1 MLTPEFQERFRWRDW
16 LPWLMLLRTWE
27 FALRGTPLACAL
39 LATLLCWGAQ
49 DLARRVEGTSKPEVS
64 LELTPMLSEGIS
76 FPVKPLPHEAWIA
89 GLQTGPAPADPF
101 WPWRAVA
108 EPLQQVLR
116 VSSWRGSIGVALAAG
131 LQFIVWAWLGAV
143 ISRQAVGCLTET
155 RDSFPVALTFGFRR
169 WPNAI
174 GGPCLPLA
182 ASALLATLLVVLTFP
197 GRLPWLLGPAWLIA
211 ISPVLVLIGLMAAF
225 LVGVLLLS
233 WPLIQ
238 SAVAVDRD
246 CDGFNALSR
255 VYNYVTMRPWHLAWY
270 VLVILVTGPLVL
282 FAAEWLVGSTVSLL
296 TRMATIGAGATGH
309 GPAFESTL
317 VWWAKLGLTAFAAS
331 YFWSA
336 TGLTYVLLRRSVDGI
351 PCDQLVPIG
360 GAERNREPYP
370 VVGMAAAA
378 PVVEAS
384 NPE

>member
-49 DLARRVEGTSKPEVS
+49 DLARRVEGTPKPEAPP
-64 LELTPMLSEGIS
+64 ELAAMLPEGVE
-76 FPVKPLPHEAWIA
+76 FPVEPLPHEKWIA
-89 GLQTGPAPADPF
+89 SLDAAPAPADPF
-101 WPWRAVA
+101 WPWRTVS
-108 EPLQQVLR
+108 EPLQQLVR
-116 VSSWRGSIGVALAAG
+116 VFSWRGSIGAALAAG
-131 LQFIVWAWLGAV
+131 LQFVIWAWLGAV
-143 ISRQAVGCLTET
+143 ISRQAVGCLSET
-155 RDSFPVALTFGFRR
+155 RDSFPAAITFGFRR

-174 GGPCLPLA
+174 GGPCLPLT
-182 ASALLATLLVVLTFP
+182 ASAALAVLLVVLTFP

-211 ISPVLVLIGLMAAF
+211 ISPVLVLIGLAAAF

-238 SAVAVDRD
+238 TAVAVDRD
-246 CDGFNALSR
+246 CDGFNSLSR

-282 FAAEWLVGSTVSLL
+282 FAAEWLAESMVSLL
-296 TRMATIGAGATGH
+296 TRMATIGAGSSRH
-309 GPAFESTL
+309 GPAFASTL
-317 VWWAKLGLTAFAAS
+317 EWWARLGLTAFAAS
-331 YFWSA
+331 FFWSA
-336 TGLTYVLLRRSVDGI
+336 TGLTYVLLRRSVDGV

-360 GAERNREPYP
+360 GVERNRDPYP

-378 PVVEAS
+378 PVAEEPS
-384 NPE
+384 PE

>member
-16 LPWLMLLRTWE
+16 LPWLMLLRAWE

-49 DLARRVEGTSKPEVS
+49 DLARRVEGTPKVEAPP
-64 LELTPMLSEGIS
+64 ELTAMLPEGIA
-76 FPVKPLPHEAWIA
+76 FPVEPLPHEKWIA
-89 GLQTGPAPADPF
+89 SLGSPPAPADPF
-101 WPWRAVA
+101 WPWRNVA
-108 EPLQQVLR
+108 EPLQQVVR
-116 VSSWRGSIGVALAAG
+116 VSSWRGSVGIALAAG
-131 LQFIVWAWLGAV
+131 LQFIIWAWLGAV
-143 ISRQAVGCLTET
+143 ISRQAVGCLSET
-155 RDSFPVALTFGFRR
+155 RDTFPTALTFGFRR

-182 ASALLATLLVVLTFP
+182 ASAALAVLLVVLTFP

-211 ISPVLVLIGLMAAF
+211 ISPVLVLVGLAAAF

-238 SAVAVDRD
+238 TAVAVDRD

-282 FAAEWLVGSTVSLL
+282 FAAEWLVESMVSLL
-296 TRMATIGAGATGH
+296 MRMATIGAGSSGH
-309 GPAFESTL
+309 GPAFASTL
-317 VWWAKLGLTAFAAS
+317 GWWARLSLTAFAAS

-336 TGLTYVLLRRSVDGI
+336 AGLTYVLLRRSADGV

-360 GAERNREPYP
+360 GAERCRDPYP

-378 PVVEAS
+378 PVAEGPT
-384 NPE
+384 PE